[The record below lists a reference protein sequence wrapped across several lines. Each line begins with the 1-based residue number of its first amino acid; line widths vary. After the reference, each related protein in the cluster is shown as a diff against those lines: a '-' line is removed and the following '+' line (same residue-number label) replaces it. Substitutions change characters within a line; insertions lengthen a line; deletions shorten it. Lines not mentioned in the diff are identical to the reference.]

1 MRKMLV
7 AILTTV
13 IICSVSSTKAQFN
26 VDFTDDW
33 NCSLVL
39 RMMLAN
45 FNKKDVVDFFKN
57 HNNLVI
63 CVIADSTGMPL
74 DIRNIYHKGD
84 HSEKFTLLG
93 TLILNK
99 RIPISI
105 RQHYPYFVDTF
116 ITSLE
121 NKEYER
127 RVNRY
132 QTNIG
137 VRSEEHTSELQSPQ

>member
-99 RIPISI
+99 RDRKS
-105 RQHYPYFVDTF
+105 V
-116 ITSLE
+116 
-121 NKEYER
+121 
-127 RVNRY
+127 V
-132 QTNIG
+132 
-137 VRSEEHTSELQSPQ
+137 